1 MVFKSQKNAFWQA
14 LVITIFIFGIGI
26 FVGIL
31 LENLRIGEINDL
43 FYVSEIDLL
52 DIRVQ
57 NEIYSKGYFNCELAI
72 EENIRFA
79 DKIYEEGK
87 ILDNYE
93 KASRLKPEKLMIQH
107 KKYDI
112 LRVMLLLNSLE
123 IKENCNNSY
132 SNVVYFYQYNNPRL
146 DLKSKQNVFSRL
158 LEELKNE
165 YGNEILLIPM
175 AADND
180 ISSINILL
188 DKYDIEFKDLP
199 VILINETIKITEIQ
213 DIEELRQYFE

>member
-1 MVFKSQKNAFWQA
+1 MFNSQKHTFWQA
-14 LVITIFIFGIGI
+14 LVVTVVIFGIGI

-31 LENLRIGEINDL
+31 LENSRIGEINDI
-43 FYVSEIDLL
+43 FYESEIDLL

-57 NEIYSKGYFNCELAI
+57 NEIYATGDFNCELAI
-72 EENIRFA
+72 DENIKFA

-87 ILDNYE
+87 ILDRYE
-93 KASRLKPEKLMIQH
+93 KASRLSPEKLKIQH

-112 LRVMLLLNSLE
+112 LRAMLLLNSLE
-123 IKENCNNSY
+123 IKSNCNDSY
-132 SNVVYFYQYNNPRL
+132 SNVIYFYQYNNPRL

-158 LEELKNE
+158 LGELKND

-188 DKYDIEFKDLP
+188 DKYDIEFEDLP
-199 VILINETIKITEIQ
+199 VILIDEEIKITEIQ
-213 DIEELRQYFE
+213 NIEELRQYFE